1 MNHRGPLS
9 IRIESSK
16 PSRNQNE
23 RYNRSSCLSSFQPCF
38 SLRATAF
45 FSLKKRQEQVKRLE
59 GADVRHLPAFIS
71 FYPPLTDWR
80 RSSDDIVN
88 DVKSLFRYASADSLC
103 QDHPDILFKYMAG
116 TYRKV
121 YIVCKYNLLL
131 YTTCFNFF
139 GSLYI
144 RKSIINLSSIRFIQ
158 NIF

>member
-9 IRIESSK
+9 ESSLPNPLAIRMNGTIVPLAFL
-16 PSRNQNE
+16 PSNH
-23 RYNRSSCLSSFQPCF
+23 F
-38 SLRATAF
+38 SLPATAF

-103 QDHPDILFKYMAG
+103 QDHPDILFKYTAS

-121 YIVCKYNLLL
+121 YTVYKYNLLL

-144 RKSIINLSSIRFIQ
+144 RKSIISLSSIRFIQ